1 MAAAIS
7 SNPAPS
13 KSVTISSIDCP
24 GNSSARACSL
34 AASSSGRRTAYSF
47 AVLAGA
53 GAFFHRSS
61 KGLNFTSTPPYQTT
75 ATGYYR
81 PRGPSISAQSKPRPI
96 NLPSSGNSPHIG
108 GAPNSTDG
116 AGGGAGGWR
125 RNLSGVFEYSSRAL
139 GLVWSTNR
147 ALSITLA
154 VLTLIAGVLPAGVAY
169 VGAQIVDA
177 VIHAADLHH
186 RAGTTYLNNVVR
198 YVALEALLVAATA
211 MAQRGISLAQS
222 LLRAQLGQRVNVMIL
237 EKALTLDLTQFEDS
251 EFYDKLTRA
260 RREASSRPL
269 SLVMRTFGLLQNA
282 ISLVSFGGLLVRFSP
297 WAVVLLILA
306 GLPAFLAEA
315 KFSGEAFRLFRWRA
329 PESRMQI
336 YLESVLA
343 REDYAKEV
351 KLFELGPRF
360 LDRYRDIFTRLYR
373 EDRDLTLRRDAWG
386 FGLGLLG
393 TAALYGGYVWIA
405 AETVL
410 GAMTVGQMTMYLML
424 FRQGQSAVSAALSAV
439 SGLYEDNLY
448 LSNLF
453 EYLEQPVQGSSGT
466 LTAGPKPGD
475 GIRFE
480 DVEFVYP
487 DSTAP
492 ALSHIDLHVKP
503 GESLAL
509 VGENGSG
516 KTTMIKLLTRLYR
529 PTSGRILLDGLDLQE
544 WDETVL
550 RRRIGVIFQDFAR
563 YQMLVGENIGAG
575 DERAFDDEARWRS
588 AAMQGLAAEF
598 VEALPSGYRTQL
610 GKWFKDGRELSGGQ
624 WQKIALARA
633 FMRNEADILV
643 LDEPTAAIDAAAEAE
658 VFEHFR
664 ELTRN
669 RIAIVISH
677 RFSTVRMADQI
688 LVLDEGRIVERG
700 SHDSLLAEDGRYAK
714 LFTLQ
719 ARGYR

>member
-1 MAAAIS
+1 VRLI
-7 SNPAPS
+7 PPHPLPS
-13 KSVTISSIDCP
+13 TEAER
-24 GNSSARACSL
+24 NASSATW
-34 AASSSGRRTAYSF
+34 RRG
-47 AVLAGA
+47 LAG
-53 GAFFHRSS
+53 
-61 KGLNFTSTPPYQTT
+61 L
-75 ATGYYR
+75 
-81 PRGPSISAQSKPRPI
+81 
-96 NLPSSGNSPHIG
+96 
-108 GAPNSTDG
+108 
-116 AGGGAGGWR
+116 
-125 RNLSGVFEYSSRAL
+125 FEYSRRAL
-139 GLVWSTNR
+139 ILVWTTNR
-147 ALSITLA
+147 TLSIVLA
-154 VLTLIAGVLPAGVAY
+154 LLTLLAGILPAGVAWI
-169 VGAQIVDA
+169 GAQIVDA
-177 VIHAADLHH
+177 VIHAAEVH
-186 RAGTTYLNNVVR
+186 RRTGT
-198 YVALEALLVAATA
+198 VALRPVMTWVACEAVLIAGIAL
-211 MAQRGISLAQS
+211 AQRGLSLAQS

-237 EKALTLDLTQFEDS
+237 EKALTLDIVQFEDS

-343 REDYAKEV
+343 RDENAKEV
-351 KLFELGPRF
+351 KLFGLGPRF
-360 LDRYRDIFTRLYR
+360 LGRYREIFTRLYK
-373 EDRDLTLRRDAWG
+373 EDRDLTVRRDSWG

-393 TAALYGGYVWIA
+393 TGALYGGYAWIA

-424 FRQGQSAVSAALSAV
+424 LRQGQSAVSAALTAV

-453 EYLEQPVQGSSGT
+453 EYLEQPVGSSTGSR
-466 LTAGPKPGD
+466 TAGPQPGD
-475 GIRFE
+475 GIRFQ
-480 DVEFVYP
+480 DVDFVYP
-487 DSTAP
+487 GATLP
-492 ALSHIDLHVKP
+492 ALANIDLHVRP
-503 GESLAL
+503 GQSLAL

-516 KTTMIKLLTRLYR
+516 KTTLIKLLTRLYK
-529 PTSGRILLDGLDLQE
+529 PTRGRILLDGLDLQE

-550 RRRIGVIFQDFAR
+550 RQRIGVIFQDFAR

-633 FMRNEADILV
+633 FMRSEADILV

-664 ELTRN
+664 ELTRH

>member
-1 MAAAIS
+1 MSSRPSPHAEGALRQAPAAA
-7 SNPAPS
+7 
-13 KSVTISSIDCP
+13 DP
-24 GNSSARACSL
+24 GGLQRSWL
-34 AASSSGRRTAYSF
+34 GVFAYS
-47 AVLAGA
+47 
-53 GAFFHRSS
+53 R
-61 KGLNFTSTPPYQTT
+61 
-75 ATGYYR
+75 
-81 PRGPSISAQSKPRPI
+81 
-96 NLPSSGNSPHIG
+96 
-108 GAPNSTDG
+108 
-116 AGGGAGGWR
+116 
-125 RNLSGVFEYSSRAL
+125 RAL
-139 GLVWSTNR
+139 NLVWTTNK

-154 VLTLIAGVLPAGVAY
+154 VLTLIAGVLPAAVAFI
-169 VGAQIVDA
+169 GAQIVDA
-177 VIHAADLHH
+177 VIHAAELH
-186 RAGTTYLNNVVR
+186 RQTGATLLTPVVK
-198 YVALEALLVAATA
+198 YVGLEALAVAATA

-282 ISLVSFGGLLVRFSP
+282 ISLVSFGGLLIRFSP

-343 REDYAKEV
+343 REDTAKEV
-351 KLFELGPRF
+351 KLFELGPRL

-373 EDRDLTLRRDAWG
+373 EDRDLTMRRDAWG
-386 FGLGLLG
+386 FGLGLVG
-393 TAALYGGYVWIA
+393 TVALYGGYAWIA

-424 FRQGQSAVSAALSAV
+424 FRQGQTAVSAALSAV

-453 EYLEQPVQGSSGT
+453 EYLEQPVGSSRGDIKR
-466 LTAGPKPGD
+466 GPNPGD

-480 DVEFVYP
+480 NVEFVYP
-487 DSTAP
+487 GATEP
-492 ALSHIDLHVKP
+492 ALSNIDLHVRP

-509 VGENGSG
+509 VGQNGSG
-516 KTTMIKLLTRLYR
+516 KTTLIKLLTRLYQ
-529 PTSGRILLDGLDLQE
+529 PTRGRILLDGLDLRE
-544 WDETVL
+544 WDETTL
-550 RRRIGVIFQDFAR
+550 RQRIGVIFQDFAR

-575 DERAFDDEARWRS
+575 DARAFEDEGRWRS
-588 AAMQGLAAEF
+588 AAVQGLAAEF
-598 VEALPSGYRTQL
+598 VEALPAGYHTQL

-643 LDEPTAAIDAAAEAE
+643 LDEPTAAIDAGAEAE

-677 RFSTVRMADQI
+677 RFSTVRMTDQI
-688 LVLDEGRIVERG
+688 LVLEEGRIVERG
-700 SHDSLLAEDGRYAK
+700 SHESLMAADGRYAK

>member
-1 MAAAIS
+1 MKRSRAARRHNA
-7 SNPAPS
+7 
-13 KSVTISSIDCP
+13 
-24 GNSSARACSL
+24 L
-34 AASSSGRRTAYSF
+34 AAHASIPSEEAASGATLTRG
-47 AVLAGA
+47 LAG
-53 GAFFHRSS
+53 
-61 KGLNFTSTPPYQTT
+61 L
-75 ATGYYR
+75 
-81 PRGPSISAQSKPRPI
+81 
-96 NLPSSGNSPHIG
+96 
-108 GAPNSTDG
+108 
-116 AGGGAGGWR
+116 
-125 RNLSGVFEYSSRAL
+125 VEYSRRAL
-139 GLVWSTNR
+139 LLVWTTNR
-147 ALSITLA
+147 GLSVALMGLT
-154 VLTLIAGVLPAGVAY
+154 VLAGVLPAGVAY
-169 VGAQIVDA
+169 IGALIVDA
-177 VIHAADLHH
+177 VIHVAELHRRTGVTSLRPVMVLVGCEAALV
-186 RAGTTYLNNVVR
+186 AGT
-198 YVALEALLVAATA
+198 AL
-211 MAQRGISLAQS
+211 AQRGLSLSQS

-237 EKALTLDLTQFEDS
+237 EKALSLDIVQFEDS

-282 ISLVSFGGLLVRFSP
+282 VSLVSFGGLLIRFSP
-297 WAVVLLILA
+297 WAVVLLVLA

-315 KFSGEAFRLFRWRA
+315 RFSGEAFRLFRWRA

-343 REDYAKEV
+343 RDENAKEV
-351 KLFELGPRF
+351 KLFQLGPRF
-360 LDRYRDIFTRLYR
+360 LDRYRAIFTRLYR
-373 EDRDLTLRRDAWG
+373 EDRDLTIRRDTWG
-386 FGLGLLG
+386 FSLGLVG
-393 TAALYGGYVWIA
+393 TAALYGGYAWIA

-424 FRQGQSAVSAALSAV
+424 LRQGQSSVSAALTAI

-453 EYLEQPVQGSSGT
+453 EYLEQPVLGTSGSALSG
-466 LTAGPKPGD
+466 PRPGD

-480 DVEFVYP
+480 GVEFVYP
-487 DSTAP
+487 GATTP
-492 ALSHIDLHVKP
+492 ALAGIDLQVRP

-516 KTTMIKLLTRLYR
+516 KTTLIKLLTRLYQ
-529 PTSGRILLDGLDLQE
+529 PTKGRILLDGLDLRE
-544 WDETVL
+544 WDETTL
-550 RRRIGVIFQDFAR
+550 RQRIGVIFQDFAR

-575 DERAFDDEARWRS
+575 DVRAFDDEARWRS
-588 AAMQGLAAEF
+588 AAVQGLAAEF
-598 VEALPSGYRTQL
+598 VEALPAGYRTQL
-610 GKWFKDGRELSGGQ
+610 GKWFKEGRELSGGQ

-643 LDEPTAAIDAAAEAE
+643 LDEPTSAIDAGAEAE

-664 ELTRN
+664 ELTSN

-700 SHDSLLAEDGRYAK
+700 SHESLMAVDGRYAK